1 MSILLHIVYVCPKNK
16 HVFALP
22 LDVFRKLCPRVVV
35 REHNAMC
42 WDLVG
47 DRRWSSIF
55 VVVFGHLA
63 KQCGDDLR
71 KLKACNARFRGAVL
85 VEHGTSHLKHYL
97 ASEKRDEL
105 LDLVL
110 LCNRLQTAIHRHLW
124 PSLRTVETGLG
135 YSHIIVHPPM
145 TREQVCVRF
154 GLDPTRP
161 IVLIAPTWIPGK
173 SREMYLADLIPQIR
187 NIPNHIYS
195 GHSSDIGCAN
205 LPGVNAA
212 AHDGSLRMSATA
224 YLLPHAA
231 IVISDTSSV
240 MFEFLYLRRPIIQ
253 LLWSQYANNPS
264 INWQL
269 PAGLPTHAPVQLG
282 TLFRLGVDSNLAS
295 VVQDTLA
302 QPGAAL
308 RHGDPFRDCSGIRD
322 DAHIRIA
329 NAIQD
334 FVVNTRQKIS

>member
-1 MSILLHIVYVCPKNK
+1 MSILLHVVYVCPKNR

-35 REHNAMC
+35 REHNTMC

-47 DRRWSSIF
+47 DKRWSSIF

-71 KLKACNARFRGAVL
+71 KLKMSNARFRGAVL

-97 ASEKRDEL
+97 VTEKRNDL

-110 LCNRLQTAIHRHLW
+110 VCNRLQTAIHQHLW
-124 PSLRTVETGLG
+124 PALRTAETGLG
-135 YSHIIVHPPM
+135 YSHIITQPLL
-145 TREQVCVRF
+145 TREQACARF
-154 GLDPTRP
+154 DLDPAMP

-173 SREMYLADLIPQIR
+173 SRESYLANLIPQIR
-187 NIPNHIYS
+187 DIPNHIYS
-195 GHSSDIGCAN
+195 GHSSDSGCAPP
-205 LPGVNAA
+205 PGVNAA
-212 AHDGSLRMSATA
+212 VHDRTLRFSATA

-231 IVISDTSSV
+231 MVISDTSSV
-240 MFEFLYLRRPIIQ
+240 MFEFLYFRRPIIQ
-253 LLWSQYANNPS
+253 LLWTQYANNPS
-264 INWQL
+264 TDWQL

-282 TLFRLGVDSNLAS
+282 VVFRLGVDSNLAS

-302 QPGAAL
+302 QPDTAL
-308 RHGDPFRDCSGIRD
+308 RHGEQFRDCSGIRHN
-322 DAHIRIA
+322 AHIRIA
-329 NAIQD
+329 KAIQE
-334 FVVNTRQKIS
+334 FVAEGACKK